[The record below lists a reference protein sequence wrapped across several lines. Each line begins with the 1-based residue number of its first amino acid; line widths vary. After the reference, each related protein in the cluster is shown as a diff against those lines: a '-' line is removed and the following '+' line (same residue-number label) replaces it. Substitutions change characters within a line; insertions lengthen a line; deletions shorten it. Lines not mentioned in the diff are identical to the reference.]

1 MKFIYNN
8 KTACLKNYSGVL
20 SAAKSPYV
28 LRTHGALPL
37 TARCS
42 GSSLRA
48 LLISLTS
55 MSATPCCFYSTT
67 PLNAV
72 QLRAPLKYF
81 IEHAVLILLVIF
93 IIIITSCC
101 ADKSKEII
109 DRSGRSVVIKGEIK
123 RVISTAPSNTEIIVD
138 IGQADKLVAI
148 DKHSANVLGIP
159 ADLQGKLPLLD
170 FFYPD
175 AEVIINLMPDLIIAS
190 GHNPSGSGEDP
201 FRLLREMGVPVV
213 YISMSKSIKDIYLD
227 IKFIAE
233 VLKAGEE
240 GEKLISLMKNQ
251 VDEIARAALAAQKGT
266 GIENKQTVYFEI
278 SAAPDM
284 MTFGKDSFISDMI
297 YVIGA
302 VNVFGNDNWL
312 VTPGAE
318 AVIARNP
325 DVILTNVNYI
335 DNPIAEIK
343 NRPGFNHISA
353 VQNNRV
359 YQIDTDSSVRPSA
372 RVVMA
377 LRQMQE
383 AVYPGIGTQ
392 EPRINAD

>member
-1 MKFIYNN
+1 MDQR
-8 KTACLKNYSGVL
+8 KNFTTNHTNQHEPALRYQSSSSCKNRRFCSCGSWL
-20 SAAKSPYV
+20 IILIIFLLAGCNAGKS
-28 LRTHGALPL
+28 
-37 TARCS
+37 
-42 GSSLRA
+42 
-48 LLISLTS
+48 
-55 MSATPCCFYSTT
+55 
-67 PLNAV
+67 N
-72 QLRAPLKYF
+72 
-81 IEHAVLILLVIF
+81 
-93 IIIITSCC
+93 
-101 ADKSKEII
+101 EII
-109 DRSGRSVVIKGEIK
+109 DRSGRSVIIKGEIN
-123 RVISTAPSNTEIIVD
+123 RIISTAPSNTEIIVD
-138 IGQADKLVAI
+138 IGQADKLIAI
-148 DKHSANVLGIP
+148 DIHSANVSGIP
-159 ADLQGKLPLLD
+159 ADLPLLD

-175 AEVIINLMPDLIIAS
+175 AEVIINLSPDLIIAS

-201 FRLLREMGVPVV
+201 FRLLREMGGIPVV
-213 YISMSKSIKDIYLD
+213 YISMSKSIEDIYLD

-233 VLKAGEE
+233 ILKAGEE
-240 GEKLISLMKNQ
+240 GEKLISSMKNQ
-251 VDEIARAALAAQKGT
+251 VDEIARAALAAQKASE
-266 GIENKQTVYFEI
+266 IENKKTVYFEI

-372 RVVMA
+372 RVVLA

-383 AVYPGIGTQ
+383 AVYPGLYDK
-392 EPRINAD
+392 E